1 MPIPKFDV
9 PLSRVAIGCVGPV
22 PMTEKKHHT
31 YQRSPGHL
39 KEAKEKPTNKQ
50 LWLLM
55 ETRERIETVC
65 QMVTEAR
72 SQAKKTRKDI
82 MEKKTGAEIWSTSE
96 RFSFVA

>member
-1 MPIPKFDV
+1 MQNYFWPGACVDIYVVTVDQLFLSKETKKGKTPKAKVVPIPKFDV

-50 LWLLM
+50 
-55 ETRERIETVC
+55 
-65 QMVTEAR
+65 
-72 SQAKKTRKDI
+72 
-82 MEKKTGAEIWSTSE
+82 
-96 RFSFVA
+96 F